1 MLFNRDCETTTSLHT
16 GRVLALMTSTDLG
29 HQLTDRD
36 LVGAPNA
43 CFASR
48 TAGRVKFRGRLA
60 SGRHPIFDD
69 HRDRQRLRLSGPRHR
84 CLYTRY
90 VKNWNYE
97 LTKDG
102 GFCFAVIFSCHRH
115 NWRLLHYWRRVL
127 LTKLRLFTRGLEKTW
142 TNLDRSGRDQD
153 QTLPQGQRGLPFRR

>member
-1 MLFNRDCETTTSLHT
+1 M
-16 GRVLALMTSTDLG
+16 
-29 HQLTDRD
+29 
-36 LVGAPNA
+36 
-43 CFASR
+43 
-48 TAGRVKFRGRLA
+48 KFRGRLA

-102 GFCFAVIFSCHRH
+102 GFCFAVIFFMSPAHLEALT
-115 NWRLLHYWRRVL
+115 LLEASFVDEAEAVYERFR
-127 LTKLRLFTRGLEKTW
+127 ED
-142 TNLDRSGRDQD
+142 LDESGQIWSRSGSNTSTRSARATFSQV
-153 QTLPQGQRGLPFRR
+153 TSL